1 MSKRTPQTK
10 QISAPAKSVNWLVI
24 GGVVLVGVVSLVLLL
39 ILTLK
44 PTPVLALP
52 DYCQT
57 YPDRCVSSG
66 TEDAP
71 VTILEVFDF
80 GCPHCRDFHE
90 GTWPLL
96 EQSYVAQAQV
106 NWVVF
111 PYALSADRI
120 PAAASALCAQE
131 QDAYFPYTKA
141 LFTGFDSADNLTVA
155 GFRRAAAA
163 TNLNLDRFNECL
175 AEGRYQDVIRD
186 NIAAASQMGVNSTP
200 TFFINGQKLKGNLPL
215 AQFQQQIENQLN
227 R

>member
-1 MSKRTPQTK
+1 MSKRSPQTK
-10 QISAPAKSVNWLVI
+10 QLSPPAKSINWLVI
-24 GGVVLVGVVSLVLLL
+24 GGVVVVGVVSLFLLL
-39 ILTLK
+39 ILTVK

-52 DYCQT
+52 DYCQV

-66 TEDAP
+66 VEDAP

-90 GTWPLL
+90 ETWSLL

-106 NWVVF
+106 NWVVL

-141 LFTGFDSADNLTVA
+141 LFTGFDLADNLTVV
-155 GFRRAAAA
+155 GFQRAAAA
-163 TNLNLDRFNECL
+163 TNLNLNSFNQCL

-186 NIAAASQMGVNSTP
+186 NIEAASQIGVNSTP

-215 AQFQQQIENQLN
+215 AQFQQQIENWLN

>member
-120 PAAASALCAQE
+120 LRPRQLFALRN
-131 QDAYFPYTKA
+131 K
-141 LFTGFDSADNLTVA
+141 
-155 GFRRAAAA
+155 
-163 TNLNLDRFNECL
+163 
-175 AEGRYQDVIRD
+175 
-186 NIAAASQMGVNSTP
+186 TP
-200 TFFINGQKLKGNLPL
+200 TSPTPKPYSL
-215 AQFQQQIENQLN
+215 ASTQPTI
-227 R
+227 